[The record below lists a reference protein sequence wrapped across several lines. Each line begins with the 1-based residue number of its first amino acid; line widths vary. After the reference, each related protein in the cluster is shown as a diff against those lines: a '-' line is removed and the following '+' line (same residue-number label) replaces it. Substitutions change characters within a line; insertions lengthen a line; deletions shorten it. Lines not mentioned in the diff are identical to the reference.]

1 MKLIQLVQDIMLK
14 PKETWP
20 VIAQEESDTATIY
33 TTYLVYLAAIPAL
46 AGFVGMSLIGASAFG
61 ISVRI
66 PIVSGLV
73 NMVVGYGLSLG
84 MVFALALVVDALAP
98 TFGGTKSPIN
108 ALKLVAYGSTAG
120 FMGGIFSLLPVLS
133 ALGLL
138 TALYSIYLV
147 YTGLPV
153 LMKCPPEKAVGY
165 TAVVMVC
172 ALVVGILVGAI
183 LGIVSG
189 ASTMGMGTPT
199 GQISFETSKGAVS
212 FDTAKMEALGKRMEE
227 VGSRMEKAQQ
237 SGDQAAMEQAIK
249 EMAALQKE
257 LPMEMPK

>member
-1 MKLIQLVQDIMLK
+1 M
-14 PKETWP
+14 PGRP
-20 VIAQEESDTATIY
+20 AAIY

-61 ISVRI
+61 ISVRV

-73 NMVVGYGLSLG
+73 NMVMGYVLSLG
-84 MVFALALVVDALAP
+84 MVFVMALVVDALAP
-98 TFGGTKSPIN
+98 TFGGIKSPIN

-120 FMGGIFSLLPVLS
+120 FVGGIFSLLPVLA

-138 TALYSIYLV
+138 AALYSIYLV

-172 ALVVGILVGAI
+172 ALVAGILVGAI
-183 LGIVSG
+183 LGAVSG
-189 ASTMGMGTPT
+189 GSTIGMSTPT
-199 GQISFETSKGAVS
+199 GQLSIETPKGAVNV
-212 FDTAKMEALGKRMEE
+212 DLNKLEALGKRMEAS
-227 VGSRMEKAQQ
+227 GNKIEKAQE
-237 SGDQAAMEQAIK
+237 SGDQAAMEQALK

-257 LPMEMPK
+257 LPMEAPKR